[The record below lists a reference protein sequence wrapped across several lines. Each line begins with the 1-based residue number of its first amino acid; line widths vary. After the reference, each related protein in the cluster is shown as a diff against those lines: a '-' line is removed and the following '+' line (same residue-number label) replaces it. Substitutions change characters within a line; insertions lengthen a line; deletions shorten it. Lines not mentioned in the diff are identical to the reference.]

1 MLTDLKLSDRS
12 VLIDA
17 LLILILS
24 GGKSQRKWS
33 FIAMKNYS
41 DYMRK
46 NLLSQ
51 KKEESS
57 LHPDIKSL

>member
-17 LLILILS
+17 LLILMLS
-24 GGKSQRKWS
+24 GGKYQRKWS
-33 FIAMKNYS
+33 FIAMKSYS

-57 LHPDIKSL
+57 LLLDIRSL